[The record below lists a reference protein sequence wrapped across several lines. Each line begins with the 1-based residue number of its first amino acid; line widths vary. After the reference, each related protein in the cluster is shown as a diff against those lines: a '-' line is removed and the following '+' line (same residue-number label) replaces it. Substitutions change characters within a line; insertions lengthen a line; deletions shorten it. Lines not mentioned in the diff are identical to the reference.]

1 MTLSERRE
9 ARLHALTVH
18 HDTIQNKF
26 HVYDLAMGAYWSC
39 PYDTREEAEQAI
51 AAWPALVA
59 LTPRADDVEYQIEDG
74 IPQIAVA
81 V

>member
-1 MTLSERRE
+1 MTLEQRRE
-9 ARLHALTVH
+9 ARLHMLIVH

-39 PYDTREEAEQAI
+39 PYKTSEQAEHAI
-51 AAWPALVA
+51 ADWPTLVA

-74 IPQIAVA
+74 IPQIAVT